1 MEIKD
6 IQKYAEEK
14 EIDIVLIDGIDE
26 SAILG
31 ISSDDRVIYSLDKMI
46 CNLKERDGMT
56 TLEAQDY
63 IDYNIIR
70 ALPYIENAPI
80 ILYTEHLIY

>member
-6 IQKYAEEK
+6 IQRYAEEYN
-14 EIDIVLIDGIDE
+14 IDIALIDGIDE

-31 ISSDDRVIYSLDKMI
+31 LSSDNRVIYSLDKMI
-46 CNLKERDGMT
+46 NNLKERDGMT
-56 TLEAQDY
+56 TLEAQEY

-70 ALPYIENAPI
+70 ALPHINNAPI
-80 ILYTEHLIY
+80 ILYIEHIIY